1 MQLYSMSNIQTLFV
15 RLYGFGHKALVS
27 KDVGLDSR
35 SGFDMGPRVDVVL
48 LVPQCWLT
56 DGRVPLVC
64 PHVIYLPL
72 LDEPADGEQTHPV
85 LVWPQP

>member
-1 MQLYSMSNIQTLFV
+1 M

-35 SGFDMGPRVDVVL
+35 SGLDLGPRVDVVL
-48 LVPQCWLT
+48 LVSQCRTT
-56 DGRVPLVC
+56 DGRMPLEC
-64 PHVIYLPL
+64 APMSFILQL